1 MSRQLLPH
9 TTRNTAL
16 AVVAFLLR
24 IPVSRKRI
32 YTEEFLKEIRLTAH
46 QAHKAQIIGQVDYAI
61 DTTDPIAANVVR
73 AFNEEKIRIEEG
85 GETDLEFDVD
95 PEVVARIACRVLYAR
110 KNFMKDLLS
119 VIPFLRLRH
128 AGSPRTTP
136 KKPDGSYTTEI
147 PGFKDIRLDA
157 DETTKSHL
165 KLS

>member
-1 MSRQLLPH
+1 MQKQLLPH
-9 TTRNTAL
+9 TTRNTSL

-24 IPVSRKRI
+24 IPVSRKRV
-32 YTEEFLKEIRLTAH
+32 YTEEFLKESRMTAH

-61 DTTDPIAANVVR
+61 DTTDPFASRVVQ

-85 GETDLEFDVD
+85 GETSAEFDVD

-119 VIPFLRLRH
+119 VIPFLRLRNP
-128 AGSPRTTP
+128 GSERTTP
-136 KKPDGSYTTEI
+136 KKSDGSFTKEI